1 MLINSIILG
10 AGIFVTT
17 VISGSINIFV
27 SFKMAGRPF
36 LRDVIFYL
44 AAAGWTF
51 AVMYKKDIHTAEAV
65 GKEVFLIITNS
76 IIMFRF
82 NRLWNVKSCQNWW
95 TEVSISKNFDGFW
108 KSFFRNYAILLQK
121 LAQRIDFIWYKIEQP
136 IILQSQI

>member
-82 NRLWNVKSCQNWW
+82 NRLWNVKSCQN
-95 TEVSISKNFDGFW
+95 
-108 KSFFRNYAILLQK
+108 
-121 LAQRIDFIWYKIEQP
+121 
-136 IILQSQI
+136 